1 MGLGSILK
9 TLRKSY
15 KYSQKQVANGLKIS
29 RNAYMAWENGETKI
43 NLKKLNQICELYQI
57 SLQDLLI
64 NVEKKKA
71 STQIKRRSLKKK
83 HYLSTSLEMTNF

>member
-15 KYSQKQVANGLKIS
+15 KYSQKHVADCLKIS

-43 NLKKLNQICELYQI
+43 NLKKLQQICDLYQI
-57 SLQDLLI
+57 SLQELLI
-64 NVEKKKA
+64 NVEKKKIT
-71 STQIKRRSLKKK
+71 TQAKRKSLKKK